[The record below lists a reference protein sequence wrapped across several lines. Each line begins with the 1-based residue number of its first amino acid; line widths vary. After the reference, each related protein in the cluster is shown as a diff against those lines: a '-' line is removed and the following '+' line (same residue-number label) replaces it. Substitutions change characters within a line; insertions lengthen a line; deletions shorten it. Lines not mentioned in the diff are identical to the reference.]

1 MRTQGGPRHGYSCR
15 HMFTPLKLCASWP
28 ICQRVTPVVASRARA
43 LYREQLSSVFRR
55 RDRVFAWLFAAQ
67 WVFAIGLALLYS
79 PYGWEGKLRSTH
91 VHVYYAL
98 FFGALLTV
106 PPLLLIRWRPGSR
119 LTRHVVAV
127 AQMSWSALIIHLSGG
142 RIEAHFHIFGSLAFL
157 AFYIDWTV
165 IGTATLVVAFDH
177 LLRGLFWS
185 ESVYGVTNP
194 EWWRFLEHAFWV
206 FFEDIVLVMGVVERG
221 RELRVLAQRQAQLEG
236 INEEIESRVNRR
248 TQELSESR
256 DQYRLLLETTKTIPW
271 EWSAAERRFTYV
283 GPQLTTALGVSLEEC
298 LSPEFLAGRLH
309 QQDREQVL
317 SALSGPETGSL
328 DIECS
333 LPAADRGW
341 LWLRL
346 IGDATTDEPAGGRTD
361 RILRGVMLD
370 VTRSREL
377 ETQLR
382 QAQKLESVGRLAAGV
397 AHEINT
403 PVQYVSDSLH
413 FVRDATGDMTGLIEH
428 YRAVNRSILAG
439 TPSAELARGAAEA
452 EESADLEYLLENV
465 PRALERSLDG
475 LGRVTTIVRSM
486 KEFAHPDSST
496 KTTID
501 LNHAILSTLTIATNE
516 YKYVADVETDLAELP
531 PVSCH
536 AGDVN
541 QAVLNIIVNA
551 AHAIGDVVA
560 GTEKRGRIVVRTRR
574 DGDCVVISIGDSG
587 GGIPAGIRDQIFDP
601 FFTTKEVGKGTGQG
615 LAIARAVVR
624 EKHGG
629 DLSFETELGVGTT
642 FHMRLPIGAAAPI
655 AEQATRAAG
664 PAVQATD

>member
-1 MRTQGGPRHGYSCR
+1 M
-15 HMFTPLKLCASWP
+15 
-28 ICQRVTPVVASRARA
+28 VSRARA
-43 LYREQLSSVFRR
+43 LYQEQLSSVYRR

-67 WVFAIGLALLYS
+67 WLFTIGLALLYS
-79 PYGWEGKLRSTH
+79 PYAWTGTLRSTH

-106 PPLLLIRWRPGSR
+106 PAVLLIRFRPGAA
-119 LTRHVVAV
+119 LTRHVIAV

-142 RIEAHFHIFGSLAFL
+142 RIESHFHVFGSLAFL
-157 AFYIDWTV
+157 AFYLDWKV
-165 IGTATLVVAFDH
+165 IGTATLMVAFDH
-177 LLRGLFWS
+177 LMRGLLWP
-185 ESVYGVTNP
+185 ESVYGVNYT

-206 FFEDIVLVMGVVERG
+206 LFEDIVLVMGVLERN

-256 DQYRLLLETTKTIPW
+256 DQYRVLLETTKTIPW

-283 GPQLTTALGVSLEEC
+283 GPQLTTALGMSLEEC
-298 LSPEFLAGRLH
+298 LSPGFLAGRLH
-309 QQDREQVL
+309 QEDREQVL
-317 SALSGPETGSL
+317 SALGATETGSL
-328 DIECS
+328 DIECRM
-333 LPAADRGW
+333 PAADGHW

-346 IGDATTDEPAGGRTD
+346 IGDATTEATTGGRGD

-403 PVQYVSDSLH
+403 PVQFVSDSLH

-428 YRAVNRSILAG
+428 YRAVNRSILEG

-452 EESADLEYLLENV
+452 EETADLAYLLENV

-496 KTTID
+496 KTTVD
-501 LNHAILSTLTIATNE
+501 LNQAILSTLTIATNE
-516 YKYVADVETDLAELP
+516 YKYIADVETDLGELP
-531 PVSCH
+531 PVRCH

-541 QAVLNIIVNA
+541 QAVLNIVVNA

-560 GTEKRGRIVVRTRR
+560 GTEARGRIVVRTRR
-574 DGDCVVISIGDSG
+574 DGDSVIISIGDSG
-587 GGIPAGIRDQIFDP
+587 GGIPPGIRDRIFDP
-601 FFTTKEVGKGTGQG
+601 FFTTKDVGKGTGQG
-615 LAIARAVVR
+615 LAIARQVVR

-629 DLSFETELGVGTT
+629 DLTFDTELGVGTV
-642 FHMRLPIGAAAPI
+642 FHIRLPIEAAAPLVD
-655 AEQATRAAG
+655 QAANLSSVAAA
-664 PAVQATD
+664 PAAQPTD